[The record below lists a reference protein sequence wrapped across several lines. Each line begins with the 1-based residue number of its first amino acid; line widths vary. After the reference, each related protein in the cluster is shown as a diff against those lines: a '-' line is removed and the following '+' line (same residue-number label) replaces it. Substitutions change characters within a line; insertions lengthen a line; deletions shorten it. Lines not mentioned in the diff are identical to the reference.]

1 MVNTEAEYVIW
12 GINYLWWALMAV
24 AVLAVFLFVK
34 IRGKM

>member
-24 AVLAVFLFVK
+24 AVIAVFLFVK
-34 IRGKM
+34 IRRKM